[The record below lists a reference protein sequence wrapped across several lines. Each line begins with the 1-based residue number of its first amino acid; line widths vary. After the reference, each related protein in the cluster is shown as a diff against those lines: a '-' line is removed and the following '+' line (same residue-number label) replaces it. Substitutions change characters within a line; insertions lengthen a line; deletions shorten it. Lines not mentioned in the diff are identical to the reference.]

1 MSVEGSNPFA
11 RSIFFKGFLRHLRGF
26 ASPPGRLRPQTSL
39 LRLLFPLVPFGAD
52 LGFFATPGGKAKR
65 MASAL
70 EVRGIDRLCAQKSS
84 SFAIKPF
91 VLRHFRSQL
100 KIAPP
105 VATARR
111 PQRHMLSSS
120 GREYATH
127 HQRRGQRRG
136 RIGPDRNVACHGDD
150 SVLVAVREARKDH

>member
-1 MSVEGSNPFA
+1 MSRVRIPSLAPFFSRVFSA
-11 RSIFFKGFLRHLRGF
+11 TSVDLHHLRVGCALKPRCF
-26 ASPPGRLRPQTSL
+26 DFY
-39 LRLLFPLVPFGAD
+39 FPLVPFGAD

-127 HQRRGQRRG
+127 HQRRG
-136 RIGPDRNVACHGDD
+136 RIGPDQNVACHGDD
-150 SVLVAVREARKDH
+150 LVPVAVREARKDH